1 MASDKSTEIQK
12 DVQRLIRMVD
22 QNSKSIQRIEKVVL
36 LNYLDSIVNN
46 PRNEGYSKPAKEW
59 ARTCW
64 MSLDEEEWSEVAED
78 IDGELTGH
86 EFLTICRKIKLTNK

>member
-1 MASDKSTEIQK
+1 MNTELLEIQK

-22 QNSKSIQRIEKVVL
+22 KNSKSIQRIEKVVL

-46 PRNEGYSKPAKEW
+46 PRNKNYSKTAKEW

-64 MSLDEEEWSEVAED
+64 MQLNEEEWKETAED
-78 IDGELTGH
+78 IDDELTGH